1 MQTPTLRAQRTS
13 SFVRPGFAV
22 GATLALTLLAAACN
36 RKTFEPTPFL
46 PAVNATS
53 PAEGAGGVHLDA
65 VVTAT
70 FNEALDGASVTAATF
85 TLSNGA
91 TAVPAAVSYAGV
103 TATLVPASPLAEN
116 TKYTATITTGVRDP
130 DGDHIAHSKT
140 WIFTTGISPTVLST
154 IPAGG
159 ASAVSRIASVKATFS
174 TSMDPATITAATF
187 TLQNGLVAVPAVV
200 TYAATIATLTPSSI
214 LAANTV
220 YTATI
225 STGAQDVGGMRLN
238 SARTWTFTT
247 GGVPTV
253 PTVLSTNPANAATGA
268 SRSGSITATF
278 SEAMDPATITGTT
291 FTLKNGLVGVPA
303 VVTYAG
309 TTATLNPSS
318 TLAANTTYTANITT
332 GAKNVAGVS
341 LSPAHSWTFTTVA
354 TSVNGPAIV
363 NLGTA
368 GNFVILAKSGVSTTG
383 ATAVVGDVGL
393 SPAAA
398 TFLTGFAIIAPPTT
412 SASSA
417 QVTGLLYAADYDPP
431 TPTMLNTA
439 VLDMQAAFTDAAGRT
454 LPDFTELAAGNIQGL
469 NLTPGLYKWGTGV
482 QIPSAVTLTGGANA
496 VWIFQIAQ
504 DLTVGNGA
512 IVTLAGG
519 AQAKNVF
526 WQVAGQATLGT
537 TANFKGIILSQTLI
551 SMNTGTIM
559 LGRALAQTAVTL
571 NATQI
576 TNP

>member
-1 MQTPTLRAQRTS
+1 MHTPTLRAQLVAS
-13 SFVRPGFAV
+13 LVRPGLAA
-22 GATLALTLLAAACN
+22 GALVALTLLSGAC
-36 RKTFEPTPFL
+36 KQQEPLPFL
-46 PAVNATS
+46 PAVKATTPAGNA
-53 PAEGAGGVHLDA
+53 AGVRLDA
-65 VVTAT
+65 TVTAT
-70 FNEALDGASVTAATF
+70 FNEQVDAASINATTF
-85 TLSNGA
+85 TLSNGV
-91 TAVPAAVSYAGV
+91 TAVPAAVTYAAG
-103 TATLVPASPLAEN
+103 TATLIPTNLLAEN
-116 TKYTATITTGVRDP
+116 TLFTAVVTPGVRDL
-130 DGDHIAHSKT
+130 DGDAMARAKT
-140 WIFTTGISPTVLST
+140 WTFTTGTAPTVLST
-154 IPAGG
+154 NPAG
-159 ASAVSRIASVKATFS
+159 AAINVSRISTIRATFS
-174 TSMDPATITAATF
+174 VAMDSASISAATF
-187 TLQNGLVAVPAVV
+187 TLRNGLVAVPAVV
-200 TYAATIATLTPSSI
+200 TYTGTVATLTPTGI
-214 LAANTV
+214 LGANTL

-225 STGAQDVGGMRLN
+225 STGAKNVGGIALI
-238 SARTWTFTT
+238 APYTWNFTT
-247 GGVPTV
+247 GAVPTV
-253 PTVLSTNPANAATGA
+253 PTVLSTNPANNATGV
-268 SRSGSITATF
+268 SRTPAITVTF
-278 SEAMDPATITGTT
+278 SEAMDPATLTATT
-291 FTLKNGLVGVPA
+291 FTLRNGLVAVPG
-303 VVTYAG
+303 VVTKTS
-309 TTATLNPSS
+309 TTATLTPSS
-318 TLAANTTYTANITT
+318 TLASNTLLTATVST
-332 GAKNVAGVS
+332 GAKNLAGIG
-341 LSPAHSWTFTTVA
+341 LATAYSWNFTTAA

-383 ATAVVGDVGL
+383 TTAVVGDVGL

-431 TPTMLNTA
+431 TPTMLTTA
-439 VLDMQAAFTDAAGRT
+439 VLDMQTAFTDAAGRT

-537 TANFKGIILSQTLI
+537 TADFKGIILSQTLI

-576 TNP
+576 TKP

>member
-1 MQTPTLRAQRTS
+1 MYTPTVPTFLARVLA
-13 SFVRPGFAV
+13 RPRLAA
-22 GATLALTLLAAACN
+22 GALVALTLLTAACN
-36 RKTFEPTPFL
+36 PYELEPSPFL

-53 PAEGAGGVHLDA
+53 PAEGGGGVHLDA
-65 VVTAT
+65 AVTAT
-70 FNEALDGASVTAATF
+70 FNEELDGASINATTF
-85 TLSNGA
+85 TLKNGA
-91 TAVPAAVSYAGV
+91 TAVPGVVSYAGV

-116 TKYTATITTGVRDP
+116 TTFTATLTTGVRDL
-130 DGDHIAHSKT
+130 DGDRMAHSKT
-140 WIFTTGISPTVLST
+140 WVFTTGTSPTVLST
-154 IPAGG
+154 NPAGG
-159 ASAVSRIASVKATFS
+159 ASGVSRIASVKATFS
-174 TSMDPATITAATF
+174 TSMDAASITASTF
-187 TLQNGLVAVPAVV
+187 TLRNGLINVPGVV
-200 TYAATIATLTPSSI
+200 TYAATIATLTPTGI

-225 STGAQDVGGMRLN
+225 STGAKDAGGMVLN
-238 SARTWTFTT
+238 SAYSWTFTT

-253 PTVLSTNPANAATGA
+253 PTVLSTSPANAATGA
-268 SRSGSITATF
+268 PRSGNITATF
-278 SEAMDPATITGTT
+278 SEAMDAATLTATT

-318 TLAANTTYTANITT
+318 TLAANTTYTASIST
-332 GAKNVAGVS
+332 GAKNVAGVG
-341 LSPAHSWTFTTVA
+341 LGAAYSWNFTTVA
-354 TSVNGPAIV
+354 TAVNGPAIV

-383 ATAVVGDVGL
+383 TTAVVGDVGL

-431 TPTMLNTA
+431 TPTMLTTA
-439 VLDMQAAFTDAAGRT
+439 VLDMQTAFTDAAGRT
-454 LPDFTELAAGNIQGL
+454 LPDFTELGAGNIQGL
-469 NLTPGLYKWGTGV
+469 NLVPGLYKWGTGV
-482 QIPSAVTLTGGANA
+482 QIPSAVTLTGGSNA

-559 LGRALAQTAVTL
+559 VGRALAQTAVTL